1 MGNAKYRA
9 PIYSMNEE
17 RNNIHFCEYRF
28 IERQS
33 DFESNLY
40 DIV

>member
-9 PIYSMNEE
+9 PIYSINEE
-17 RNNIHFCEYRF
+17 CNNIPFYEYWF
-28 IERQS
+28 VERQS